1 MKSARLARFC
11 AGLHHMNLRA
21 GAALAYRDETWC
33 RVIACL
39 PERVQR
45 FSSCQEALSVPR
57 GAPEAVRI
65 ALIG

>member
-1 MKSARLARFC
+1 MD
-11 AGLHHMNLRA
+11 LRA

-65 ALIG
+65 ALID